1 MEFAYV
7 FVEGWIIDPY
17 IQSLFYGPAEVLIL
31 PPNNIE
37 IFYGDLVTTDVTVV
51 IDWWGG
57 LLVFFKSL
65 SKWPGGF
72 TNVIGD

>member
-7 FVEGWIIDPY
+7 FVEGWTIDPY

-51 IDWWGG
+51 IDW
-57 LLVFFKSL
+57 
-65 SKWPGGF
+65 
-72 TNVIGD
+72 